1 MDVTGRLSD
10 AIHWDYYQPGTNV
23 LTDNCTTA
31 IRPAAKDALSGILRV
46 LQNLQNRKIQLY
58 NILIFNHSLFE
69 SIDKNGVLQH
79 PQGYR
84 KSNPFLKSCRLRRG
98 IENLILF

>member
-58 NILIFNHSLFE
+58 NILIFNYSLFE

-79 PQGYR
+79 PLHI
-84 KSNPFLKSCRLRRG
+84 STA
-98 IENLILF
+98 